1 MNFISSTLR
10 CAISCPLLNHLREGQ
25 WDARRSLL
33 LFPKAYS
40 VPHLFNFSFLWKL
53 NSLLWMWCRAV
64 WHVCTQTP
72 CRKPCKESVACL
84 PAQGRAGSCSAPQ
97 AHTSWTLPAGLWR
110 WGLHSLPGRSVPG
123 LCCSP
128 YRAAGNGELFVS
140 LPKWFRRCLFVERR
154 NLPFPCAGKWLW
166 WRLFIYQFYIPS
178 SLSTLIFCVSVST
191 FTPTPLASWVSNPLI
206 TVKACSISPVH
217 FCSQVWWWPLLRC
230 SGACRAWPVPC
241 CLRDTVLNPISA
253 WQKG

>member
-110 WGLHSLPGRSVPG
+110 WGLQFAWAIRTRALLLSLQSCREWWALRELAEMVQKVLVCWKAKSSFP
-123 LCCSP
+123 LCWK
-128 YRAAGNGELFVS
+128 VIVV
-140 LPKWFRRCLFVERR
+140 KT
-154 NLPFPCAGKWLW
+154 
-166 WRLFIYQFYIPS
+166 FYIPILH
-178 SLSTLIFCVSVST
+178 SLFFKYTYILCV
-191 FTPTPLASWVSNPLI
+191 
-206 TVKACSISPVH
+206 C
-217 FCSQVWWWPLLRC
+217 
-230 SGACRAWPVPC
+230 
-241 CLRDTVLNPISA
+241 
-253 WQKG
+253 